1 MWGLPPR
8 KTPYVGALTLQFVLK
23 IIPAHRS
30 LGVFHVRSQA
40 ETRLFH
46 LGDWLMKCPYC
57 GSVET
62 RVVDTARKEHSIR
75 RRRECQDCDRR
86 FSTMERA
93 ILTAPLVVKR
103 DGRREAFDR
112 GKVLSG
118 LRVACARRP
127 VSAGDLER
135 VVDRVENHVRQ
146 LGRTEITTRVIGDA
160 VIEELKSLDPVS
172 YIRYAII
179 YLGLE
184 DLEAVRSEVNRLL
197 EEQG

>member
-1 MWGLPPR
+1 MR
-8 KTPYVGALTLQFVLK
+8 
-23 IIPAHRS
+23 
-30 LGVFHVRSQA
+30 
-40 ETRLFH
+40 
-46 LGDWLMKCPYC
+46 CPYC
-57 GSVET
+57 SSLET

-75 RRRECQDCDRR
+75 RRRECQQCQKR

-103 DGRREAFDR
+103 DGRREAFEA

-135 VVDRVENHVRQ
+135 IVDRVESHVRE
-146 LGRTEITTRVIGDA
+146 LGKTEVSTRVIGDL
-160 VIEELKSLDPVS
+160 VIEELRSIDPVS
-172 YIRYAII
+172 YIRYAIV

-197 EEQG
+197 LDDDQRAQGGTD